1 MGPTRSRQNTR
12 EEISM
17 PPSNETVIR
26 DLYDAFASRELSVV
40 DKLLDDD
47 VTWHA
52 PGSAQHAGV
61 RRGKAELFAS
71 MARLAELT
79 GGTLRSEV
87 IDVLANERRAV
98 VLQLTRAQR
107 DDRPALHDRE
117 VIVYEL
123 RDGRVVEVWEH
134 PGDLHAMD
142 AFFA

>member
-1 MGPTRSRQNTR
+1 
-12 EEISM
+12 M
-17 PPSNETVIR
+17 PHANEMVIR
-26 DLYDAFASRELSVV
+26 DLYDAFASGDTVVV
-40 DKLLDDD
+40 DRLLADD

-52 PGSAQHAGV
+52 PGTAQHAGV

-71 MARLAELT
+71 MGRLAELT

-87 IDVLANERRAV
+87 VDVLANDRRAV
-98 VLQLTRAQR
+98 VLQLTHAERGR
-107 DDRPALHDRE
+107 RPALHDRE
-117 VIVYEL
+117 VIVYEV

>member
-1 MGPTRSRQNTR
+1 
-12 EEISM
+12 M
-17 PPSNETVIR
+17 PHANETVIR
-26 DLYDAFASRELSVV
+26 DLYAAFATGEMGVV
-40 DKLLDDD
+40 DRLLADD

-61 RRGKAELFAS
+61 RRGKPELYAS
-71 MARLAELT
+71 MGRLAEMT

-87 IDVLANERRAV
+87 VDVLANDQRAV
-98 VLQLTRAQR
+98 VLQLTHAER
-107 DDRPALHDRE
+107 DGRPALHDRE

-123 RDGRVVEVWEH
+123 RDGRVIEVWEH

>member
-1 MGPTRSRQNTR
+1 
-12 EEISM
+12 M
-17 PPSNETVIR
+17 PHANETTIR
-26 DLYDAFASRELSVV
+26 DLYDAFASGDTAVV
-40 DKLLDDD
+40 DRLLADD

-61 RRGKAELFAS
+61 RRGKAELYGS
-71 MARLAELT
+71 MGRLAELT
-79 GGTLRSEV
+79 GGTLHSEV
-87 IDVLANERRAV
+87 IDVLANDQRAV

-107 DDRPALHDRE
+107 DGRPALHDRE

-123 RDGRVVEVWEH
+123 RDGRVIEVWQH